1 MRRSKYNLIYTAIYR
16 IIIPGLVLLTS
27 GAIFFTGCISDIAP
41 PENGSPEDNITD
53 TPPSFSGSEIII
65 EDINGEDFYPGDEAR
80 VTILLKNSGGSI
92 AEDIRVELESGGS
105 IEIPEESTVMEIST
119 LMPGETGSREVL
131 VKIAGIIEEA
141 LKGYID
147 FNVFADGAGLFRGS
161 AGIDILGVREYA
173 RNFIPIIGLHAIED
187 EIEIPIEL
195 STTNF
200 DTLRRTLADFGY
212 QTITFS
218 DLLKHIDHGRAL
230 PDKAVIITSDDGYQ
244 DNYTDA
250 LPVLKKYGYVM
261 TVFLVTGAIAEDD
274 AGRMDNI
281 VFNKRT
287 DVARPMLIWSE
298 VKEMDEYGCEFL
310 SHTVNHIRLGLA
322 PEDEMLDELIRSRED
337 IESRLGRDVDFFA
350 WPFDNYSEDKW
361 PLIGEAGYR
370 GAVRYWGGVE
380 DLRTIDLN
388 NIKRVEFNSYV
399 SPVEYAGYLGLFGI
413 SIESSIENTEISAGR
428 EFEIEYII
436 NNNED
441 TGVNISSIEL
451 ELPKN
456 FELISVMEDGY
467 ISQFPALD
475 GGIFMWVGDQYDIE
489 ARGSINVKLVLMASQ
504 SGDADILFR
513 ITAYGSYI
521 DAEDLQLVIADK

>member
-1 MRRSKYNLIYTAIYR
+1 MRRSKYNLIHTAKYR
-16 IIIPGLVLLTS
+16 IIIPGLALLVS
-27 GAIFFTGCISDIAP
+27 GAIFLTGCISDIVE
-41 PENGSPEDNITD
+41 PEDGSPADNIAAA
-53 TPPSFSGSEIII
+53 PPSFSGSEITI
-65 EDINGEDFYPGDEAR
+65 EDISGEDFYPGDEAR
-80 VTILLKNSGGSI
+80 VTIFLKNSGGSI
-92 AEDIRVELESGGS
+92 AEDIRVELESDGL
-105 IEIPEESTVMEIST
+105 IEIPEEKASMEIDK
-119 LMPGETGSREVL
+119 LMPGETGSLEAL
-131 VKIAGIIEEA
+131 VKIAGDIEEDS
-141 LKGYID
+141 KGYID
-147 FNVFADGAGLFRGS
+147 FNAYADGAGLFRGS
-161 AGIDILGVREYA
+161 ADIDILGVREYA

-200 DTLRRTLADFGY
+200 DILCRTLADFGY
-212 QTITFS
+212 QTITFA

-230 PDKAVIITSDDGYQ
+230 PDRAVIITSDDGYQ
-244 DNYTDA
+244 GNYTDA
-250 LPVLKKYGYVM
+250 FPVLKKYGYVM
-261 TVFLVTGAIAEDD
+261 TVFLVTGVIAEDD
-274 AGRMDNI
+274 EGRMDNT

-287 DVARPMLIWSE
+287 DVARPMLIWPE
-298 VKEMDEYGCEFL
+298 IKEMDEYGCEFL

-322 PEDEMLDELIRSRED
+322 PDGEMLDELIKSRED
-337 IESRLGRDVDFFA
+337 IESRLGKDVDFFA

-380 DLRTIDLN
+380 DMRTIDLN

-399 SPVEYAGYLGLFGI
+399 SAIEYAGYLGLFDI

-436 NNNED
+436 NNNEEES
-441 TGVNISSIEL
+441 VNISSIEL
-451 ELPKN
+451 ELPES

-521 DAEDLQLVIADK
+521 DAEDLQLMIVDR